1 MSLPACPRCGDLN
14 AFGATRCT
22 GCGGY
27 RLLPSEDDPRRAC
40 PPGVRR
46 LGATSG
52 STVLG
57 AELPRPMRH
66 TDPRDAHRLGDGP
79 HAGVPGE

>member
-14 AFGATRCT
+14 AFGAKRCT

-27 RLLPSEDDPRRAC
+27 RLLPYEDDPRR
-40 PPGVRR
+40 GVPAGGPEVGCYQRE
-46 LGATSG
+46 
-52 STVLG
+52 TVLG
-57 AELPRPMRH
+57 EELPRPMRH
-66 TDPRDAHRLGDGP
+66 SGPGDAHRLGDDL